1 MVLPQKRFL
10 KQFYQKVI
18 LPVPIIT
25 NNNKIKIWLFLV
37 VFVILISANEMR
49 KDNSKTYCKHVFL
62 VADFPKLLN
71 IRSLDLSTPV
81 HPHIR
86 LAKREEKSD
95 LKRIS
100 QDSTR
105 SSSTRSIST
114 STR

>member
-1 MVLPQKRFL
+1 MSCSGQL
-10 KQFYQKVI
+10 
-18 LPVPIIT
+18 
-25 NNNKIKIWLFLV
+25 KIWLFLV

-62 VADFPKLLN
+62 VDDFPKLLN

-105 SSSTRSIST
+105 STSTST